1 MALYKFWIKLLR
13 YSTEPERRI
22 QMLSDQRL
30 LQKQENQHQDE
41 LSGGLT
47 SGSPDME
54 FGVLSDI
61 STLPRSKSYVSSEG
75 CYKHTTRKKI
85 PPEIPKL
92 G

>member
-1 MALYKFWIKLLR
+1 
-13 YSTEPERRI
+13 
-22 QMLSDQRL
+22 MLSDQRL

-75 CYKHTTRKKI
+75 CYKHTTRKKNPTRNSQVGVI
-85 PPEIPKL
+85 SAKN
-92 G
+92 GAM